1 MSAAGLI
8 VAAPASGS
16 GKTTIT
22 MALLRA
28 LARRGLRV
36 AAAKAGPDYIDPG
49 FHAAAAGRPCFNLD
63 PWAMRP
69 ATIATLIASLDDADL
84 ILCEGAMGL
93 FDGIDARGTGS
104 CADLAA
110 ATGWPVVL
118 VVDAGGQAASVGALV
133 AGFAAHRPDVDVAG
147 IIFNRVGG
155 ARHAE
160 LLAEAVRL
168 AAPQVR
174 RLGALPRDA
183 RLALPDRHLG
193 LVQAREHA
201 DLARRLDQAA
211 DRVSQSIDL
220 DALVALARPAR
231 RASPNVSTSASPPVP
246 PLGQRIAVAHD
257 DAFAFAYSWLLESWR
272 AAGAELSMFS
282 PLRDE
287 APPAGAD
294 AIYLPGGYPELHAAR
309 LAANRR
315 FLDGLRAAARRGVTI
330 YGECGGY
337 MVLGRTLTD
346 AEGRT
351 HALAGLLAL
360 DTSFATRRLT
370 LGYRRARLSAPSPLG
385 PAGTCYRGHEFHYST
400 VTDEARGPA
409 LFEVTDA
416 GGRPMGTVGQRAGN
430 VMGSFIHLVDR
441 EPVW

>member
-8 VAAPASGS
+8 VSAPASGS
-16 GKTTIT
+16 GKTTVT

-28 LARRGLRV
+28 LVRRGLRV
-36 AAAKAGPDYIDPG
+36 AAAKAGPDYIDPE
-49 FHAAAAGRPCFNLD
+49 FHAAATGRPCLNLD

-69 ATIATLIASLDDADL
+69 ATIARLIASRNDADL

-118 VVDAGGQAASVGALV
+118 VVDASGQAASVGALV
-133 AGFAAHRPDVDVAG
+133 AGFAAYRPDVDIAG

-168 AAPQVR
+168 AAPHVR

-183 RLALPDRHLG
+183 CLALPDRHLG

-201 DLARRLDQAA
+201 DLVSRLDHAA
-211 DRVSQSIDL
+211 DRASQSIDL
-220 DALVALARPAR
+220 DALVALARPAQC
-231 RASPNVSTSASPPVP
+231 ASPDGPASASPPVP

-257 DAFAFAYSWLLESWR
+257 DAFAFAYPWLLESWR
-272 AAGAELSMFS
+272 AAGAALSMFS

-287 APPAGAD
+287 TPPVEAD

-309 LAANRR
+309 LAANHR
-315 FLDGLRAAARRGVTI
+315 FLDGLRAAAQRGATI

-360 DTSFATRRLT
+360 DTSFATRRLI
-370 LGYRRARLSAPSPLG
+370 LGYRRAKLSTSGPLG

-400 VTDEARGPA
+400 VTGEAPA
-409 LFEVTDA
+409 AVLFEITDA
-416 GGRPMGTVGQRAGN
+416 GGRTMGAAGQRTGN